1 MKTALL
7 FSLLCC
13 AARGVQPAC
22 AATPAPTL
30 LDIEM
35 RWADYY
41 ARAYGVPLE
50 LVQAVIDVESAW
62 QPYVVSAK
70 GAAGLMQLTAPTA
83 AAFGVT
89 NRFRIEENIR
99 GGVAYLAYL
108 NRQFDGELRLVAAAY
123 YAGEERIRK
132 QRLGCADTDIYRYVR
147 QVERFF
153 LKRQMVVRAAVRN
166 STRGV
171 EHP

>member
-1 MKTALL
+1 MKAALL
-7 FSLLCC
+7 LSLLCC

-22 AATPAPTL
+22 GAAPTAAL
-30 LDIEM
+30 LDVEM
-35 RWADYY
+35 CWADYY
-41 ARAYGVPLE
+41 ARAYGVPVE

-62 QPYVVSAK
+62 RPYVISTK

-83 AAFGVT
+83 FTFGVT

-108 NRQFDGELRLVAAAY
+108 IRQFDGELRLVAAAY
-123 YAGEERIRK
+123 YAGETRIRK
-132 QRLGCADTDIYRYVR
+132 QGLGCADADIYRYVR
-147 QVERFF
+147 QVQGFF
-153 LKRQMVVRAAVRN
+153 RQRQMVGRTAVRN